1 MVGFLWNAIKVAVNA
16 IATFFSGIV
25 GEWMRIQN
33 ARYRGNG
40 EPKNEAHEENA
51 KRRKKADKVL
61 QQPVKKGEELI
72 DAIRERNKSAGN

>member
-33 ARYRGNG
+33 ARHRGKV
-40 EPKNEAHEENA
+40 EAKNEAHEENA

-72 DAIRERNKSAGN
+72 DAIRERNKSAGK